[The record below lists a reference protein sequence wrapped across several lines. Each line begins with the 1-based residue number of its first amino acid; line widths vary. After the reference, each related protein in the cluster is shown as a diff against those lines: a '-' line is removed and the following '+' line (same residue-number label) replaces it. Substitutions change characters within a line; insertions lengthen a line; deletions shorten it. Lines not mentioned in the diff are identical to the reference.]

1 MIEKKRLDKLKKDY
15 EILRKK
21 YNLPNFDK
29 INDDF
34 EIEKLAEKETDF
46 LIRNVRRE
54 ILEKIANYMK
64 FLEALL
70 NPTNAPLLF
79 MVLTN
84 QITEKEK
91 KIVNELYTKFGKYL
105 IKSTLLD
112 NDSNEKKEA
121 ELILEIY
128 KEWGEIKK
136 QFKELIE
143 VFDASFEK
151 KKEKKI
157 KNYIS

>member
-128 KEWGEIKK
+128 KEWREIKK

-143 VFDASFEK
+143 VFDSSFEK